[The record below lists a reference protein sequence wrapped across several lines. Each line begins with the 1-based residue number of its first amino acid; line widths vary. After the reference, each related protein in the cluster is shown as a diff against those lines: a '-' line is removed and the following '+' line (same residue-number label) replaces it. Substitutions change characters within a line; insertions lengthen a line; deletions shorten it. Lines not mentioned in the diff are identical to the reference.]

1 MISHCSVL
9 NHNHSFYNALFKKIL
24 IANRGEI
31 ALRIMQ
37 TCREM
42 GISTVAVYST
52 VDADSIHVKYADEAV
67 CIGPALSRESYL
79 NIPRIIAAAEVTN
92 ADAIHPGYGFLA
104 ENADFAEV
112 CDSANIKFIGPTAKM
127 INSMGDKNTAK
138 ATMIAAGVP
147 VVPGSPGLVTD
158 LKQAL
163 ETAKK
168 TGYPIIIKPTAG
180 GGGKGMR
187 VVTEDSQLEKALNT
201 ARSEAEQAFGNSGV
215 YIEKYLENP
224 RHVEIQ
230 ILSDQHGNTVHL
242 GERDCTV
249 QRRHQ
254 KLIEETPSPAVDDTL
269 RKTMGDAAVA
279 AARAINYEG
288 AGTIEFLLDKHKDF
302 YFMEMNTRIQVEHP
316 VTEER
321 YDVDIVKEQILI
333 AAGESIANR
342 TFTPKGHS
350 IECRINAEDPEHMFR
365 PSPGK
370 LQVFHT
376 PGGHG
381 VRVDSHAYASYVI
394 PSNYDSM
401 IAKLIVTA
409 HTRDE
414 AIARM
419 SRALDEF
426 IVVGV
431 KTTIPFHKQVMHSPV
446 FQSGEFDTGFLDT
459 FRFEKK

>member
-1 MISHCSVL
+1 MHRTRL
-9 NHNHSFYNALFKKIL
+9 
-24 IANRGEI
+24 
-31 ALRIMQ
+31 
-37 TCREM
+37 

-52 VDADSIHVKYADEAV
+52 ADTESIHVKYADEAV
-67 CIGPALSRESYL
+67 CIGPPQSRDSYL
-79 NIPRIIAAAEVTN
+79 NIPRIIAAAELTS

-104 ENADFAEV
+104 ENEDFAEV
-112 CDSANIKFIGPTAKM
+112 CASVNIKFIGPTARM
-127 INSMGDKNTAK
+127 INQMGDKNTAK

-147 VVPGSPGLVTD
+147 VVPGSPGLVDD
-158 LKQAL
+158 LQEAR

-187 VVTEDSQLEKALNT
+187 VVTEESLLEKTLKT
-201 ARSEAEQAFGNSGV
+201 ARSEAEQYFSNNGV
-215 YIEKYLENP
+215 YIEKFLENP

-230 ILSDQHGNTVHL
+230 ILSDQHGNTIHL

-254 KLIEETPSPAVDDTL
+254 KLIEETPSPAINDEL
-269 RKTMGDAAVA
+269 RKKMGDAAIA

-288 AGTIEFLLDKHKDF
+288 AGTIEFLVDRHKNF

-321 YDVDIVKEQILI
+321 YDVDIIREQILI
-333 AAGESIANR
+333 AAGESIAGR

-350 IECRINAEDPEHMFR
+350 IECRINAEDPENLFR

-381 VRVDSHAYASYVI
+381 VRVDSHAYASYVV
-394 PSNYDSM
+394 PPNYDSM

-409 HTRDE
+409 ENRDA

-431 KTTIPFHKQVMHSPV
+431 KTTIPFHKQVMHSAV
-446 FQSGEFDTGFLDT
+446 FQSGNFDTSFLES
-459 FRFEKK
+459 FRYEKT

>member
-1 MISHCSVL
+1 M
-9 NHNHSFYNALFKKIL
+9 FKKIL

-31 ALRIMQ
+31 ALRVMH

-52 VDADSIHVKYADEAV
+52 VDADSLHVKYADEAV
-67 CIGPALSRESYL
+67 CIGPPLSKESYL

-104 ENADFAEV
+104 ENADFSEV
-112 CDSANIKFIGPTAKM
+112 CHSSNIKFIGPSAEM
-127 INSMGDKNTAK
+127 INKMGDKNTAK
-138 ATMIAAGVP
+138 ETMIAAGVP
-147 VVPGSPGLVTD
+147 VVPGSTGLVED
-158 LKQAL
+158 VAHAI

-168 TGYPIIIKPTAG
+168 VGYPVIIKPTAG

-187 VVTEDSQLEKALNT
+187 VVHEESQLEKNLKT
-201 ARSEAEQAFGNSGV
+201 AQSEAGMAFGNSGV
-215 YIEKYLENP
+215 YIEKFLENP
-224 RHVEIQ
+224 RHIEIQ
-230 ILSDQHGNTVHL
+230 ILADQHGNVIHL

-254 KLIEETPSPAVDDTL
+254 KLIEETPSPVVSEEL
-269 RKTMGDAAVA
+269 RAKMGAAAVA
-279 AARAINYEG
+279 AAQAINYEG
-288 AGTIEFLLDKHKDF
+288 AGTIEFLVDKHRNF

-316 VTEER
+316 VTEQR
-321 YDVDIVKEQILI
+321 YDVDIVREQILA
-333 AAGESIANR
+333 AAGASLEGK
-342 TFTPKGHS
+342 TFIPRGHS

-365 PSPGK
+365 PSPGEV
-370 LQVFHT
+370 QVFHT
-376 PGGHG
+376 PGGPG
-381 VRVDSHAYASYVI
+381 VRVDSHCYASYVV

-401 IAKLIVTA
+401 IGKLIVTA

-426 IVVGV
+426 IVVGI
-431 KTTIPFHKQVMHSPV
+431 KTTIPFHKQVMHDPV
-446 FQSGEFDTGFLDT
+446 FRSGEFDTSFLES

>member
-1 MISHCSVL
+1 M
-9 NHNHSFYNALFKKIL
+9 FKKIL
-24 IANRGEI
+24 VANRGEI

-52 VDADSIHVKYADEAV
+52 VDAESIHVRYADEAV

-79 NIPRIIAAAEVTN
+79 NIPRLIAAAEVTN

-104 ENADFAEV
+104 ENAEFADV
-112 CDSANIKFIGPTAKM
+112 CASANIKFIGPTAEM
-127 INSMGDKNTAK
+127 INRMGDKNTAK
-138 ATMIAAGVP
+138 STMIAAGVP

-158 LKQAL
+158 LKEAV

-168 TGYPIIIKPTAG
+168 TGYPVIIKPTAG

-187 VVTEDSQLEKALNT
+187 VVHEESQIEKALNT

-215 YIEKYLENP
+215 YIEKFLENP

-230 ILSDQHGNTVHL
+230 IMSDQHGNTIHL

-254 KLIEETPSPAVDDTL
+254 KLIEETPSPAVNDAL
-269 RKTMGDAAVA
+269 RKKMGDAAVA
-279 AARAINYEG
+279 AASAINYEG
-288 AGTIEFLLDKHKDF
+288 AGTIEFLLDRHQNF

-321 YDVDIVKEQILI
+321 YDVDIVKEQIL
-333 AAGESIANR
+333 AASGESLEGR
-342 TFTPKGHS
+342 QFTPRGHS

-381 VRVDSHAYASYVI
+381 VRVDSHCYASYVV

-409 HTRDE
+409 HTREE

-426 IVVGV
+426 IVVGI
-431 KTTIPFHKQVMHSPV
+431 KTTIPFQKQVMHDTV
-446 FQSGEFDTGFLDT
+446 FQSGEFDTSFLDT
-459 FRFEKK
+459 FRFEK

>member
-1 MISHCSVL
+1 
-9 NHNHSFYNALFKKIL
+9 LFKKIL
-24 IANRGEI
+24 VANRGEI

-52 VDADSIHVKYADEAV
+52 VDAESIHVRYADEAV

-79 NIPRIIAAAEVTN
+79 NIPRLIAAAEVTN

-104 ENADFAEV
+104 ENAEFADV
-112 CDSANIKFIGPTAKM
+112 CASANIKFIGPTAEM
-127 INSMGDKNTAK
+127 INRMGDKNTAK
-138 ATMIAAGVP
+138 STMIAAGVP

-158 LKQAL
+158 LKEAV

-168 TGYPIIIKPTAG
+168 TGYPVIIKPTAG

-187 VVTEDSQLEKALNT
+187 VVHEESQIEKALNT

-215 YIEKYLENP
+215 YIEKFLENP

-230 ILSDQHGNTVHL
+230 IMSDQHGNTIHL

-254 KLIEETPSPAVDDTL
+254 KLIEETPSPAVNDAL
-269 RKTMGDAAVA
+269 RKKMGDAAVA
-279 AARAINYEG
+279 AASAINYEG
-288 AGTIEFLLDKHKDF
+288 AGTIEFLLDRHQNF

-321 YDVDIVKEQILI
+321 YDVDIVKEQIL
-333 AAGESIANR
+333 AASGESLEGR
-342 TFTPKGHS
+342 QFTPRGHS

-381 VRVDSHAYASYVI
+381 VRVDSHCYASYVV

-409 HTRDE
+409 HTREE

-426 IVVGV
+426 IVVGI
-431 KTTIPFHKQVMHSPV
+431 KTTIPFQKQVMHDTV
-446 FQSGEFDTGFLDT
+446 FQSGEFDTSFLDT
-459 FRFEKK
+459 FRFEK

>member
-1 MISHCSVL
+1 
-9 NHNHSFYNALFKKIL
+9 
-24 IANRGEI
+24 
-31 ALRIMQ
+31 MQ

-42 GISTVAVYST
+42 GIGTVAVYST
-52 VDADSIHVKYADEAV
+52 VDAESMHVKYADEAV

-112 CDSANIKFIGPTAKM
+112 CDSVNIKFIGPTAKM

-138 ATMIAAGVP
+138 ATVIAAGVP

-158 LKQAL
+158 VKEAL
-163 ETAKK
+163 EVARK

-187 VVTEDSQLEKALNT
+187 LVTEEKELEKSLIA
-201 ARSEAEQAFGNSGV
+201 ARNEAEQAFGNSGV
-215 YIEKYLENP
+215 YIEKFVQNP

-230 ILSDQHGNTVHL
+230 ILSDQHGNTLHL

-254 KLIEETPSPAVDDTL
+254 KLIEETPSPAVDEAL
-269 RKTMGDAAVA
+269 RKKMGDAAVA

-288 AGTIEFLLDKHKDF
+288 AGTIEFLLDKNGEF

-321 YDVDIVKEQILI
+321 YDVDIVKEQILV
-333 AAGESIANR
+333 AAGESLAGR
-342 TFTPKGHS
+342 TFAPKGHS

-365 PSPGK
+365 PSPGQ

-381 VRVDSHAYASYVI
+381 VRVDSHAYASYVV

-446 FQSGEFDTGFLDT
+446 FQSGKFDTAFLET